1 MTHTV
6 QTLILRHT
14 STLLFLMLTLPSLSQ
29 PKPEEILTQIK
40 FSNENVHDSLYYELV
55 KQYRGIDIIKAKKYA
70 GIVNRLATKYKHPLM
85 EVRSLYALAFF
96 SKEQNKYDSALYYY
110 RRGLVTSQQNDY
122 QDRIVYFY
130 NDLGSLYEI
139 MDQYDSALV
148 NYLKSMENAKQFNM
162 PLDEAIAFNNI
173 GLIFL
178 RLENYPEAINYLEK
192 AIRVKQE
199 NNILKGI
206 EININNLALCYL
218 ETGKY
223 VQGEKILLEVV
234 ERCES
239 DPGVCDEENQLN
251 TYLNLGDCYFRQG
264 RYAESKIYLNKCISG
279 TKDKN
284 FPRIESS
291 SLLLLGRIH
300 CFENKQELCKDQTR
314 LAVQIAEQAKLK
326 RTMRDGYQQLSAF
339 YESTGDLKTSM
350 YYKNQ
355 YIAVKDS
362 IFNEKMANNLRQIQ
376 VDAQRKEAL
385 AVINQKEDALKRS
398 RMINILLALVACLFG
413 LVLFFIYRVSN
424 INRRMKHQL
433 EIQVDKRTAEL
444 RRSNKELRRSHKE
457 YDHLIYRTSHDIRG
471 PLATL
476 IGLTNLAKI
485 EASNNINI
493 EGPITDYLGK
503 IERTA
508 HGLNAVLSKLLLVNK
523 VRNQPLHVS
532 TVFLPLVIRNLVQKN
547 ASLDHFP
554 LIKQHFDFSDT
565 LKPVVTD
572 SELLE
577 IVLNTVIENAYL
589 YYNANREDNYI
600 RFTIDQTQD
609 LTSINIY
616 DNGIGI
622 EQEARK
628 HIFELFYVASE
639 RHGSGVGLFLAQ
651 SAAHRLDGSIQ
662 LISAKSPTHFKL
674 VIPNILIVPDAEVE
688 GNGSIEG
695 GRLQKTA

>member
-1 MTHTV
+1 MIHTV
-6 QTLILRHT
+6 QTLCLRHT
-14 STLLFLMLTLPSLSQ
+14 CTLILIVLAFSVSGQ
-29 PKPEEILTQIK
+29 PKADDILYEIRNT
-40 FSNENVHDSLYYELV
+40 SENMHDSLYYELV
-55 KQYRGIDIIKAKKYA
+55 KLYRGNDIIKAKKYA
-70 GIVNRLATKYKHPLM
+70 KDVNRLATKYKHPLM
-85 EVRSLYALAFF
+85 EIRSLYALAFF

-110 RRGLVTSQQNDY
+110 RRGLVTAQNH
-122 QDRIVYFY
+122 QFHDRIVYFY

-148 NYLKSMENAKQFNM
+148 NYLKSMESAQSYNM

-178 RLENYPEAINYLEK
+178 RLENYTEAINYLEK

-206 EININNLALCYL
+206 EININNLSLCYL

-223 VQGEKILLEVV
+223 AQSEKILLEVI
-234 ERCES
+234 ERCE
-239 DPGVCDEENQLN
+239 DEPGICDEENQLN

-264 RYAESKIYLNKCISG
+264 RYAEAKIYLSKCING

-291 SLLLLGRIH
+291 SLLLIGRIH
-300 CFENKQELCKDQTR
+300 CFENRRQSCEEQTR

-326 RTMRDGYQQLSAF
+326 RTMRDGYQQLSAY
-339 YESTGDLKTSM
+339 YETAGDLKTSM
-350 YYKNQ
+350 YYKNL

-385 AVINQKEDALKRS
+385 AVINQKEHALQRS
-398 RMINILLALVACLFG
+398 RMINILLALVAIMFG

-424 INRRMKHQL
+424 INRRMKQKL
-433 EIQVDKRTAEL
+433 ELEVDKRTAEL
-444 RRSNKELRRSHKE
+444 RRSNKQLRRSQRE

-476 IGLTNLAKI
+476 IGLTNLARI
-485 EASNNINI
+485 EANNNSNIQ
-493 EGPITDYLGK
+493 GPITDYLSK

-508 HGLNAVLSKLLLVNK
+508 NGLNTVLSKLLLVNK
-523 VRNQPLHVS
+523 VRNQPLHLE
-532 TVFLPLVIRNLVQKN
+532 TVYLPLILRKLVQRN
-547 ASLDHFP
+547 ADLDHFP
-554 LIKQHFDFSDT
+554 LLKQHFDFSDT
-565 LKPVVTD
+565 LKPIVTD

-577 IVLNTVIENAYL
+577 IVLTTIIENAYL
-589 YYNANREDNYI
+589 YYNANRDDNFI
-600 RFTIDQTQD
+600 RFTIDQTAD
-609 LTSINIY
+609 LTSINIF

-651 SAAHRLDGSIQ
+651 SAASRLDGSVE
-662 LISAKSPTHFKL
+662 LISAKNPTHFKL
-674 VIPNILIVPDAEVE
+674 VVPNALVVQEADTNAADA
-688 GNGSIEG
+688 GTRPMI
-695 GRLQKTA
+695 QKSA